1 MNLNQLVQKLVP
13 AVLII
18 ALGFLVYIFLSSASV
33 VAEENHRSQIIT
45 VDGQDNKN
53 TVAISGYVIPYK
65 QVTFTAQLSGRVK
78 YLAGQEGQMFQPGQI
93 LLAIDESELIA
104 QRKSIQAQLMNAHAG
119 FKNSQVQYNHN
130 LYSPTSQTKNVMPG
144 MGMPAMFDQF
154 FMNSSGSPYFDRRVE
169 LYDSMTS
176 VNQARSSW
184 LQTQSQLQAVDAKLR
199 NTQSI
204 APFNGVIMKKHV
216 EIGDTVQVGQPLI
229 SFAHTQLLRIEA
241 NIPAR
246 LMSEIKLGKIFQV
259 KLDNQIQTQTRVV
272 HIYPNA
278 DAKYHT
284 VKVKL
289 DLPVG
294 TPAAMGMY
302 AELQIP
308 ISNTD
313 KINNVSIPESALLSG
328 GSLPRVLVMNNN
340 TSSLRVL
347 RVGGINNSGYVTV
360 LAGLK
365 TGEQIINFPPANA
378 KSGWIPD

>member
-1 MNLNQLVQKLVP
+1 MNLNQLVQKIVP

-18 ALGFLVYIFLSSASV
+18 ALGFLVYIFISSASV
-33 VAEENHRSQIIT
+33 VAQENQRSQIIT
-45 VDGQDNKN
+45 VDGEDHQN

-104 QRKSIQAQLMNAHAG
+104 QRKSIQAQLMNTHAG
-119 FKNSQVQYNHN
+119 FQNSQVQYNHN
-130 LYSPTSQTKNVMPG
+130 LYSPSSQTKNV
-144 MGMPAMFDQF
+144 MPAMFDQF

-169 LYDSMTS
+169 LYDRMTS

-272 HIYPNA
+272 HVYPNA
-278 DAKYHT
+278 DAKHHT
-284 VKVKL
+284 VKVKF

-294 TPAAMGMY
+294 IPAAMGMY
-302 AELQIP
+302 AELQI
-308 ISNTD
+308 SVSDND
-313 KINNVSIPESALLSG
+313 NFEKVSIPQSALLSG

-340 TSSLRVL
+340 TSNLRVL

-365 TGEQIINFPPANA
+365 NGEQIINYPPANA
-378 KSGWIPD
+378 KSGWVPD